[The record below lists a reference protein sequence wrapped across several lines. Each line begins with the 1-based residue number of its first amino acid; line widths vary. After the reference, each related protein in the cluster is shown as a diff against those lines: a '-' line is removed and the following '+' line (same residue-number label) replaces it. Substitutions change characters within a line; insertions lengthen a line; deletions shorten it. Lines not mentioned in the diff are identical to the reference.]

1 MNIDYAVCAAVAV
14 VVIVVSPNLK
24 ISVVEVNAV
33 VVLWENDVVVVD
45 DNFGYFDGIVVVGD
59 VNGGSWFVNGDD
71 CCYCLVGRS
80 SCVVACSRNN

>member
-1 MNIDYAVCAAVAV
+1 M
-14 VVIVVSPNLK
+14 VIVVSPNLK

-45 DNFGYFDGIVVVGD
+45 DNFGYFDEIVVVGD
-59 VNGGSWFVNGDD
+59 VNGGSWFANGDD

-80 SCVVACSRNN
+80 LCVVACSRNN